1 MTEDGTPCRRMLR
14 NRPYCDKHRDGNP
27 VGTSSGPVSPR
38 TVAGPS
44 NLTRSA
50 YRDAPRPRVRHRAE
64 ATVEIAHVRTA
75 VDLVQEL
82 ASEGWRRTVAQ
93 RLASHL
99 GDEVWADVDRSWETS
114 RCRKLARAARNVSRL
129 DPALARFDSVLGRQS
144 IKGAVRRAPVAGAM
158 VDRVLAAHTQ
168 LDTVVLAMRVAGIVL
183 CELHG
188 CITGCQCLKDLAD
201 ETGPALLT
209 FKIAQVCDGYLV

>member
-1 MTEDGTPCRRMLR
+1 MTERGKPCRRMLR
-14 NRPYCDKHRDGNP
+14 NRPYCDKHRDDNP
-27 VGTSSGPVSPR
+27 PSSANFPLSPH
-38 TVAGPS
+38 TVAELS
-44 NLTRSA
+44 NSTHFA
-50 YRDAPRPRVRHRAE
+50 YHDSPQPAASHPP

-82 ASEGWRRTVAQ
+82 ASERWRRTVER

-99 GDEVWADVDRSWETS
+99 GAETWADVDRAWETS
-114 RCRKLARAARNVSRL
+114 RCKKLARAARNLSRL

-144 IKGAVRRAPVAGAM
+144 IKGAARRAPVASAM
-158 VDRVLAAHTQ
+158 VDRVFAAHTQ
-168 LDTVVLAMRVAGIVL
+168 LDTVVLAIRVAGIVL

-188 CITGCQCLKDLAD
+188 CIADCQCLKDLAD

-209 FKIAQVCDGYLV
+209 SKIAQVCDSYLA